1 MPDPVT
7 AARAAFLGLDLPPDR
22 PVLLACSG
30 GGDSTFLAWAWS
42 RHADLL
48 PPARVVV
55 VDHAHRPDAAA
66 DARAAAE
73 RLAALGLPTEVVNW
87 KLATQDVLGDEPAME
102 PCDHGHP
109 GASSLVSWRETGA
122 PRAGSRPAGAPPHPK
137 RGPETPASEGVC
149 RREPIQASVQPA
161 HAASTPRMAS
171 SRPVAENE
179 LRERRHRALRAAALR
194 HGASAVLTGHT
205 ADDQAETLLLRLA
218 RGTGLRGLAGIPERR
233 EYAPGVLLLRP
244 LLGLRRAELRA
255 ALARAGVAW
264 ADDPS
269 NADPDANARAR
280 LRVELLPALARVATG
295 DPVRALLRLQAEAA
309 AWREAVADL
318 LATGADWRGLPSLLR
333 REAVAVRLRA
343 VGATVSPARL
353 ADLEGAL
360 LARGRAGIDAD
371 LELVL
376 EAGDLTVVTRPGRAE
391 RPART
396 GGSDAPPRPGT
407 APRCRR

>member
-1 MPDPVT
+1 MPAPVT
-7 AARAAFLGLDLPPDR
+7 AARAAFLGLDLPPAR

-55 VDHAHRPDAAA
+55 VDHAHRADAAP

-73 RLAALGLPTEVVNW
+73 RLAGLGLPTEVVRC
-87 KLATQDVLGDEPAME
+87 PA
-102 PCDHGHP
+102 
-109 GASSLVSWRETGA
+109 
-122 PRAGSRPAGAPPHPK
+122 AGSGVGGAVGTPPP
-137 RGPETPASEGVC
+137 
-149 RREPIQASVQPA
+149 
-161 HAASTPRMAS
+161 
-171 SRPVAENE
+171 AENE

-233 EYAPGVLLLRP
+233 GYATGVLLLRP
-244 LLGLRRAELRA
+244 LLGLRRAEMRA
-255 ALARAGVAW
+255 ALAAAGVPW

-269 NADPDANARAR
+269 NADPAANARAR
-280 LRVELLPALARVATG
+280 LRAEVLPALAGVATG

-318 LATGADWRGLPSLLR
+318 LAAAADWRGLPSLLR
-333 REAVAVRLRA
+333 REAVAARLRA

-376 EAGDLTVVTRPGRAE
+376 EAGDLAVVTRRSRTG

-396 GGSDAPPRPGT
+396 GDSDAPPRPGT
-407 APRCRR
+407 TPRCRR